1 MHRETMP
8 EPKMSD
14 EEDANALREHLK
26 FNIELKTQHSHIFQ
40 IQLVGFQSRMQI
52 FQYKLSY

>member
-8 EPKMSD
+8 ESKMSD
-14 EEDANALREHLK
+14 EEDANALRKHLK
-26 FNIELKTQHSHIFQ
+26 LNMELKTQHSHIFH
-40 IQLVGFQSRMQI
+40 IQLVGFQSTKQI